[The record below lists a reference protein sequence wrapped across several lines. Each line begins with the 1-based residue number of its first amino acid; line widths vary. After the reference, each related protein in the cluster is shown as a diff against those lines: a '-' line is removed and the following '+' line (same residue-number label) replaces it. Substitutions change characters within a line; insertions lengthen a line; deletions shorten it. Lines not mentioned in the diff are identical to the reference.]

1 MTALF
6 ALRIYGPC
14 TLEHLAR
21 KLHRRD
27 LVRLDLELWALESHQ
42 WAFPTATPDTEWDLT
57 PLGVDEFEAQAARA
71 KDEARLC
78 QGVGVA

>member
-1 MTALF
+1 MTTLQ

-14 TLEHLAR
+14 TLEHIAR

-27 LVRLDLELWALESHQ
+27 LVRLDLELWALESHH
-42 WAFPTATPDTEWDLT
+42 WAFPTPGPDTEWDLT
-57 PLGVDEFEAQAARA
+57 PIGRKQFTREIKRA

-78 QGVGVA
+78 QGVRAC